1 VLKTLQDLIYD
12 TVVTYFQSV
21 IVEFCSAILEICI
34 VSGFVGRMEQ
44 AGPEAQPDGDSYNF
58 VIALCALDRRIAPAL
73 KHMQSM
79 YERGFVPS
87 KTTYNELLV
96 ACARVHRTRF
106 AVALLKELKVAAIWH
121 FSKDFPS
128 F

>member
-1 VLKTLQDLIYD
+1 MFL
-12 TVVTYFQSV
+12 
-21 IVEFCSAILEICI
+21 
-34 VSGFVGRMEQ
+34 GFAGRMEQ

-106 AVALLKELKVAAIWH
+106 AVALLKELKVAALWH

-128 F
+128 FGLDIPLDELGLTHLAKFLLCRLSS